1 MTVSKTKVEN
11 GWRNIIISPEA
22 YDLIYD
28 MKKKTR
34 EDLSD
39 IASNAIIKALS
50 E

>member
-1 MTVSKTKVEN
+1 MTISKTKVEN

-22 YDLIYD
+22 YSLISIQ
-28 MKKKTR
+28 KTVTR

-39 IASNAIIKALS
+39 IASNAIIKSLK

>member
-1 MTVSKTKVEN
+1 MTVSKNKVEN

-22 YDLIYD
+22 YKLLVLE
-28 MKKKTR
+28 KLACR